1 MLYFLTLE
9 KKQPRHDQLPQKQ
22 KEQQIFQSV
31 AQKGINVYILTT
43 MDLIP
48 LSLGGW
54 NIRGEPAATQLLV
67 RMHSQGSAEMGEP

>member
-9 KKQPRHDQLPQKQ
+9 KIHPRHDQMPQKQ

-48 LSLGGW
+48 LSLGG
-54 NIRGEPAATQLLV
+54 
-67 RMHSQGSAEMGEP
+67 